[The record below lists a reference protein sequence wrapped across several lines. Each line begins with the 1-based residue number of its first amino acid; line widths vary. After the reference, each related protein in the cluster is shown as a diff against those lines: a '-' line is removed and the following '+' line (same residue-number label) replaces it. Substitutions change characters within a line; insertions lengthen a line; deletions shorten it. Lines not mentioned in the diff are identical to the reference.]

1 MVCCTSAIPVLLGL
15 SEQLHRL
22 LGGASLVF
30 SCLNSIFLTSGE
42 PATRLFFSFVFSHA
56 LHARCPLRS
65 CLHTWRICCL
75 SSC

>member
-15 SEQLHRL
+15 SEKLHRL

-42 PATRLFFSFVFSHA
+42 QPPNLPCCISAAPASQLPAYVAHLSPEQLPTR
-56 LHARCPLRS
+56 
-65 CLHTWRICCL
+65 T
-75 SSC
+75 